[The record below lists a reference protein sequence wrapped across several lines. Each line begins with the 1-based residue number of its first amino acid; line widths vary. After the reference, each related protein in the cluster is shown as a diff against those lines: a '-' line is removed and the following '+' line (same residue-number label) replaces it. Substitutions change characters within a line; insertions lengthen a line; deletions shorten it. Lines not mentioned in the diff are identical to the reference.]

1 MRYGLSN
8 ISASQI
14 SNVLASFPAIERA
27 VLYGSRARGNYRE
40 GSDIDM
46 TLEGPSLT
54 FSDLCRVYN
63 LLDDLMLPYHFDLS
77 IKKYITNEAL
87 LRSIDVDGCI
97 FFER

>member
-8 ISASQI
+8 TSESRIL
-14 SNVLASFPAIERA
+14 NVLASYPAIDRA

-40 GSDIDM
+40 GSDIDI

-54 FSDLCRVYN
+54 FSDLCLVYN
-63 LLDDLMLPYHFDLS
+63 RLDDLMLPYHFDLS
-77 IKKYITNEAL
+77 IKRYITNDAL
-87 LRSIDVDGCI
+87 LSSIDADGCI

>member
-8 ISASQI
+8 ISESQI
-14 SNVLASFPAIERA
+14 LSVLASFPVIERA

-54 FSDLCRVYN
+54 FSDLCLVYDR
-63 LLDDLMLPYHFDLS
+63 LDDLMLPYHFDLS
-77 IKKYITNEAL
+77 IKRHITNENL
-87 LRSIDVDGCI
+87 LRSINAEGRI